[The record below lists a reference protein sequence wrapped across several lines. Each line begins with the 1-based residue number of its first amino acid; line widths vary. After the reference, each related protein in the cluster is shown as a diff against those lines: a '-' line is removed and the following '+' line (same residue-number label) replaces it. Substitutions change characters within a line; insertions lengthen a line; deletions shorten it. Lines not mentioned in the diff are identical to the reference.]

1 MSVTENIKNKKDL
14 IEELEGILKA
24 NKDNIYCDEYQ
35 IADMVREALKL
46 HGFQI
51 PEILCRIKEVQKRTR
66 AQAYKHSSFWVTSSQ
81 A

>member
-1 MSVTENIKNKKDL
+1 MYHMENTKNKEDLKEDL

-46 HGFQI
+46 Y
-51 PEILCRIKEVQKRTR
+51 EV
-66 AQAYKHSSFWVTSSQ
+66 
-81 A
+81 